1 MPIPRG
7 RKMVQG
13 ASDQVKLRIA
23 EHRSPSGSGQ
33 QFEVELQSRSQS
45 GKVHSM
51 NFRAQTQDV
60 IERFNDAFNR
70 YDVENVMECV
80 TDDIIFENSSGGRF
94 EGREAVRAVLSRAF
108 ALMAPGA
115 FELEELFAADN
126 RCVVRWRYHFK
137 RGAPAQAQ
145 VRGVDIFSVR
155 EGRVAEK
162 FSYVKSAE
170 FVQQLGLQLPVS

>member
-7 RKMVQG
+7 RKMLQG
-13 ASDQVKLRIA
+13 ASEQVKLRIA

-33 QFEVELQSRSQS
+33 RIEVEPQSRSQF

-70 YDVENVMECV
+70 YDVEDVMECV

-108 ALMAPGA
+108 ALMTPG
-115 FELEELFAADN
+115 
-126 RCVVRWRYHFK
+126 
-137 RGAPAQAQ
+137 
-145 VRGVDIFSVR
+145 
-155 EGRVAEK
+155 
-162 FSYVKSAE
+162 
-170 FVQQLGLQLPVS
+170 